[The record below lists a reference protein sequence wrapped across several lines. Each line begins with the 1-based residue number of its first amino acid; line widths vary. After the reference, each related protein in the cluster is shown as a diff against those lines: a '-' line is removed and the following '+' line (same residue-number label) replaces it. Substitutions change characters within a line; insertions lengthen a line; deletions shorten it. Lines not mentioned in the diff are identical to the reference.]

1 MGEERDSGA
10 GAGVTFI
17 LFGATGD
24 LARRKLLPALYHL
37 WTRNAIDRSMQIVA
51 VSRRPMDDDGYRAY
65 ARAALKEFIG
75 ADADA
80 REIDGFV
87 RGIVHARVDIE
98 QPQDFA
104 TLAQVVEQSESAMES
119 RGHRFFYLAI
129 APDHVAMTVAG
140 IQAVGLTSTSGWKR
154 LVIEKPF
161 GVDRVS
167 AQKLNDALYTA
178 FVEDEVFRIDH
189 YLGKEMVQNIE
200 VLRFANSL
208 FETVWNNQTIA
219 NVQITSSET
228 VGVMERAGYY
238 EQAGAIRDM
247 VQNHMLQMVMMV
259 AMEPPSRLK
268 MEAIRDEKVKVL
280 RSLRRFDTPAEIAE
294 SVVRGQYVA
303 PAGAD
308 PDVRPYRA
316 EAGVAPSSM
325 TETFV
330 AARLYIDN
338 FRWAGVPFYIRTGKR
353 MQVKATEI
361 VVQFRDMPK
370 QLYFNKDGN
379 LPPNRLVIRIH
390 PVEGMSLCLC
400 AKHPGRDESVVPI
413 TLDFSQETDAS
424 YDAYERLLQDAL
436 VGDSTYFTR
445 WDEVSLAWRFIDP
458 IAQVFAQA
466 AELPLHPYA
475 VGTMGPTAAYDL
487 VGRDG
492 VKWWPVYGESS
503 PVERGRN

>member
-1 MGEERDSGA
+1 MSEERNSGA
-10 GAGVTFI
+10 GAGVSFI

-37 WTRNAIDRSMQIVA
+37 WTRNAIDRGMQIVA

-75 ADADA
+75 TETDATDI
-80 REIDGFV
+80 ETFLS
-87 RGIVHARVDIE
+87 GIVHARVDIE
-98 QPQDFA
+98 QPEDFSR
-104 TLAQVVEQSESAMES
+104 LAQVVEQGE
-119 RGHRFFYLAI
+119 RQFDGGGNRFFYLAI
-129 APDHVAMTVAG
+129 APDHVAVTIAG
-140 IQAVGLTSTSGWKR
+140 MLAAGLTETHGWKR

-161 GVDRVS
+161 GVDHAS

-219 NVQITSSET
+219 SVQITSSET

-247 VQNHMLQMVMMV
+247 VQNHMLQMVMMI

-280 RSLRRFDTPAEIAE
+280 RSLRRFETPEEIAE
-294 SVVRGQYVA
+294 AVVRGQYTA
-303 PAGAD
+303 TAAAGAD
-308 PDVRPYRA
+308 VRAYRS
-316 EAGVAPSSM
+316 ETGVAAASM

-353 MQVKATEI
+353 MRVKATEI

-370 QLYFNKDGN
+370 HLYFNRDGN
-379 LPPNRLVIRIH
+379 LLPNRLVIRIH

-436 VGDSTYFTR
+436 LGDSTYFTR

-458 IAQVFAQA
+458 IAQAFAHGSQ
-466 AELPLHPYA
+466 LQLHPYA
-475 VGTMGPTAAYDL
+475 AGTMGPAAADDL
-487 VGRDG
+487 LGRDG
-492 VKWWPVYGESS
+492 FHWWPVYGESS
-503 PVERGRN
+503 SVEPGRC